1 MGRAQQRGASAC
13 RPRRSIPAVRAR
25 FLGGLFLICMCGLM
39 LQNVET
45 RILSVIS
52 YYYLAFSAISM
63 ATFGMTAGSLFAHGI
78 KAAKTV

>member
-1 MGRAQQRGASAC
+1 MQSKTIDSGT
-13 RPRRSIPAVRAR
+13 VRAR

-63 ATFGMTAGSLFAHGI
+63 AMFGMTAGSLFTRGI
-78 KAAKTV
+78 KAAKTVLATRP

>member
-1 MGRAQQRGASAC
+1 
-13 RPRRSIPAVRAR
+13 
-25 FLGGLFLICMCGLM
+25 MCGLM